1 MRKSARTIRIANTM
15 ALLDQIQRDMV
26 AAMKAKEE
34 VRLGAVRMI
43 KTVLIKWQADNSK
56 PLDEA
61 AELQILSI
69 LVKQRKESIDMF
81 RNAGREEAAAKEE
94 AEMAIVESYMPA
106 APSEAEIDAAIE
118 AAMAETGATE
128 KGKMGI
134 VMNAAKAKLAGKRLD
149 GKVLSDKVK
158 ARLS

>member
-1 MRKSARTIRIANTM
+1 
-15 ALLDQIQRDMV
+15 
-26 AAMKAKEE
+26 
-34 VRLGAVRMI
+34 
-43 KTVLIKWQADNSK
+43 
-56 PLDEA
+56 
-61 AELQILSI
+61 
-69 LVKQRKESIDMF
+69 MF
-81 RNAGREEAAAKEE
+81 RNAGREDAAAKEE

-118 AAMAETGATE
+118 AAMLETGATE

>member
-1 MRKSARTIRIANTM
+1 M

-61 AELQILSI
+61 AELLILSI

-81 RNAGREEAAAKEE
+81 RNAGREEAAAKG
-94 AEMAIVESYMPA
+94 MPFAPPLAAASKKFLSLAVRALAA
-106 APSEAEIDAAIE
+106 APADQI
-118 AAMAETGATE
+118 TT
-128 KGKMGI
+128 
-134 VMNAAKAKLAGKRLD
+134 AKAP
-149 GKVLSDKVK
+149 
-158 ARLS
+158 ARLPVAVRPALHPLITLRDPAR

>member
-1 MRKSARTIRIANTM
+1 M

-81 RNAGREEAAAKEE
+81 RNAGREDAAAKEE

-118 AAMAETGATE
+118 AAMVETGATE

-134 VMNAAKAKLAGKRLD
+134 VMNAAKVKLAGKRLD

-158 ARLS
+158 GRLS

>member
-1 MRKSARTIRIANTM
+1 
-15 ALLDQIQRDMV
+15 MV

-118 AAMAETGATE
+118 AAMVETGATE

>member
-1 MRKSARTIRIANTM
+1 M

-118 AAMAETGATE
+118 AAMVETGATE

-158 ARLS
+158 ARLT

>member
-1 MRKSARTIRIANTM
+1 M

-118 AAMAETGATE
+118 AAMVETGATE

>member
-1 MRKSARTIRIANTM
+1 M
-15 ALLDQIQRDMV
+15 ALLDQIQRDMI

-56 PLDEA
+56 LLDEA

-81 RNAGREEAAAKEE
+81 RNAGREDAAAKEE

-118 AAMAETGATE
+118 AAMVETGATE

>member
-1 MRKSARTIRIANTM
+1 
-15 ALLDQIQRDMV
+15 MV

>member
-106 APSEAEIDAAIE
+106 APSEEEIDAAIE
-118 AAMAETGATE
+118 AAMVETGATE

>member
-1 MRKSARTIRIANTM
+1 M

-56 PLDEA
+56 ALDEA

>member
-1 MRKSARTIRIANTM
+1 M

-81 RNAGREEAAAKEE
+81 RNAGREDAAAKEE

-118 AAMAETGATE
+118 AAMLETGATE

>member
-1 MRKSARTIRIANTM
+1 M

>member
-1 MRKSARTIRIANTM
+1 M

-81 RNAGREEAAAKEE
+81 RNAGREDAAAKEE

-118 AAMAETGATE
+118 AAMVETGATE

-158 ARLS
+158 ARLT

>member
-1 MRKSARTIRIANTM
+1 MRNGARTIRIANTM

-56 PLDEA
+56 QLDEA

-81 RNAGREEAAAKEE
+81 RNAGREDAAAKEE

-118 AAMAETGATE
+118 AAMIETGATE

-158 ARLS
+158 ARLT

>member
-1 MRKSARTIRIANTM
+1 M

-81 RNAGREEAAAKEE
+81 RNAGREDAAAKEE

-106 APSEAEIDAAIE
+106 APSAAEIDAAIE
-118 AAMAETGATE
+118 AAMVETGATE

>member
-1 MRKSARTIRIANTM
+1 M

-106 APSEAEIDAAIE
+106 APSEEEIDAAIE
-118 AAMAETGATE
+118 AAMVETGATE

>member
-1 MRKSARTIRIANTM
+1 M

-43 KTVLIKWQADNSK
+43 KTALSKWQADNAE

-61 AELQILSI
+61 VELQILSI
-69 LVKQRKESIDMF
+69 LVKQRKESIEMF
-81 RNAGREEAAAKEE
+81 RNAGREDSALKEE
-94 AEMAIVESYMPA
+94 AELTVVESYMPA
-106 APSEAEIDAAIE
+106 APTEAEIDAAI
-118 AAMAETGATE
+118 AASVAETGVTDKA
-128 KGKMGI
+128 KMGL

-149 GKVLSDKVK
+149 GKVLSDKVR
-158 ARLS
+158 AALS

>member
-1 MRKSARTIRIANTM
+1 M

-81 RNAGREEAAAKEE
+81 RNAGREDAAAKEE

-118 AAMAETGATE
+118 AAMVETGATE

>member
-1 MRKSARTIRIANTM
+1 MP
-15 ALLDQIQRDMV
+15 LLDQIQRDMV

-43 KTVLIKWQADNSK
+43 KTALSKWQADNAK

-69 LVKQRKESIDMF
+69 LVKQRKESIEMV
-81 RNAGREEAAAKEE
+81 RNAGREESAAKEE
-94 AEMAIVESYMPA
+94 AELAIVESYMPA
-106 APSEAEIDAAIE
+106 APTEAEIDAAI
-118 AAMAETGATE
+118 AAAVAETGVTDKA
-128 KGKMGI
+128 KMGL

-149 GKVLSDKVK
+149 GKVLSDKVR
-158 ARLS
+158 AALS

>member
-1 MRKSARTIRIANTM
+1 M

-56 PLDEA
+56 LVDEA

-81 RNAGREEAAAKEE
+81 RNAGREDAAAKEE

-106 APSEAEIDAAIE
+106 APSEEEIDAAIE
-118 AAMAETGATE
+118 AAMVETGATE

>member
-1 MRKSARTIRIANTM
+1 M

-43 KTVLIKWQADNSK
+43 KTALSKWQADNAK

-61 AELQILSI
+61 AELQILSV
-69 LVKQRKESIDMF
+69 LVKQRKESIEMF
-81 RNAGREEAAAKEE
+81 RNAAREDSAAKEE
-94 AEMAIVESYMPA
+94 AELAIVESYMPA
-106 APSEAEIDAAIE
+106 APTEAEIDAAID
-118 AAMAETGATE
+118 AAVAETGVTDKA
-128 KGKMGI
+128 KMGL
-134 VMNAAKAKLAGKRLD
+134 VMNATKAKLAGKRLD
-149 GKVLSDKVK
+149 GKVLSDKVR

>member
-1 MRKSARTIRIANTM
+1 M

-118 AAMAETGATE
+118 AAMVETGATE

-149 GKVLSDKVK
+149 GKVMSDKVK

>member
-1 MRKSARTIRIANTM
+1 M

-56 PLDEA
+56 LLDET

-106 APSEAEIDAAIE
+106 APSEEEIDAAIE
-118 AAMAETGATE
+118 AAMVETGATE
-128 KGKMGI
+128 KAKMGI
-134 VMNAAKAKLAGKRLD
+134 IMNAAKAKLAGKRLD

>member
-1 MRKSARTIRIANTM
+1 MP
-15 ALLDQIQRDMV
+15 LLDQIQRDMV

-43 KTVLIKWQADNSK
+43 KTALSKWQADNAK

-69 LVKQRKESIDMF
+69 LVKQRKESIEMF
-81 RNAGREEAAAKEE
+81 RNAGRADSAAKEE
-94 AEMAIVESYMPA
+94 AELAVVESYMPA
-106 APSEAEIDAAIE
+106 APTDAEIDAAI
-118 AAMAETGATE
+118 AAAITETGVTDKA
-128 KGKMGI
+128 KMGQ

-149 GKVLSDKVK
+149 GKVLSDKVR
-158 ARLS
+158 AALS

>member
-1 MRKSARTIRIANTM
+1 MFFDVHEIRMRKNARTIRIANTM

-81 RNAGREEAAAKEE
+81 RNAGREDAAAKEE

-106 APSEAEIDAAIE
+106 AP
-118 AAMAETGATE
+118 
-128 KGKMGI
+128 I
-134 VMNAAKAKLAGKRLD
+134 VGGSLL
-149 GKVLSDKVK
+149 
-158 ARLS
+158 

>member
-1 MRKSARTIRIANTM
+1 M

-134 VMNAAKAKLAGKRLD
+134 VMNAAKARLAGKRLD